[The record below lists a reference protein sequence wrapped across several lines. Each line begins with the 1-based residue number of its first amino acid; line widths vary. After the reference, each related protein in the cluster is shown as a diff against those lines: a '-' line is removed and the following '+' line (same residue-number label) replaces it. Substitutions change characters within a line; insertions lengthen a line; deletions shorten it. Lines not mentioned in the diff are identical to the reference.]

1 MLAIYKKELR
11 SYFTGP
17 IGYIYVALY
26 LLVASLIFTYTTL
39 YAGTCSVTTY
49 YTFLLYLFAI
59 LIPLL
64 TMRMLSEEKKTRTE
78 QILLTSPVSL
88 YGVIL
93 AKFLAAFTLFSGTL
107 LASCLHFITLYVY
120 GKEDAYGNPKLNIP
134 IVFSTTLG
142 ILLIGAAFV
151 AIGIFVSACTENQLV
166 AALITIV
173 AIASTLV
180 LNVLSYYVTFTPLR
194 VVMRW
199 FSVFDRFYAFTY
211 GYFDFVALLYYLSVA
226 VIFLFLTVRVLE
238 KRRWA

>member
-1 MLAIYKKELR
+1 MLAVYKKELR
-11 SYFTGP
+11 SYFIGP

-49 YTFLLYLFAI
+49 YTFILYLFAI

-64 TMRMLSEEKKTRTE
+64 TMRMLSEEKKSRTE
-78 QILLTSPVSL
+78 QILLTAPVSL
-88 YGVIL
+88 TSVIF
-93 AKFLAAFTLFSGTL
+93 AKFLAAFTLFAGTL
-107 LASCLHFITLYVY
+107 LVSCLNFIILYVF
-120 GKEDAYGNPKLNIP
+120 GTPNTAIM
-134 IVFSTTLG
+134 VSTTFG

-166 AALITIV
+166 AALVTIV

-180 LNVLSYYVTFTPLR
+180 LNVLSGYVTFTPLR

-199 FSVFDRFYAFTY
+199 FSIFDRFYAFTY
-211 GYFDFVALLYYLSVA
+211 GYFDFVALLYYISVT
-226 VIFLFLTVRVLE
+226 VIFLFLTVRVFE
-238 KRRWA
+238 KRRWE